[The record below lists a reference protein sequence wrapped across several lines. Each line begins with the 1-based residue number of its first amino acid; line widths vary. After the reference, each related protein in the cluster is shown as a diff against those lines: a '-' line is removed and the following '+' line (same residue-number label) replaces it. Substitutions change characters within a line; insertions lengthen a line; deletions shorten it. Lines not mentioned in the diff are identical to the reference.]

1 MKTQS
6 FVAVLLSVVA
16 QCAFAAAA
24 KAPVQAT
31 NQTDFAKVV
40 ANVRAEMAADGR
52 YAEVAGSSAPASTSG
67 STR

>member
-16 QCAFAAAA
+16 QCAFAARQGAG
-24 KAPVQAT
+24 QAT